1 MNAWREYRFSD
12 FVDIAPKVSLHTD
25 SAYSF
30 VEMADLKDGNKFCE
44 ASEIRQFNGSG
55 TKFENNDTLFARIT
69 PCLENGK
76 ICQVRNLSDGKGF
89 GSTEFHVFRG
99 KEGLSDSDFVF
110 YLARWPE
117 IRDFAEANFHGTS
130 GRQRVPR
137 ESFDNLMVT
146 LPPVV
151 EQRAIASVLSSLDDK
166 IDLLHRQNNT
176 LEGIASTLWR
186 KMFIEDADPTW
197 PIKEIGEVANRIQYG
212 LTQSATTDE
221 IGPKFLRI
229 TDIQGGTVNWDTV
242 PYCFATEEEFTK
254 YKLNT
259 GDIVVA
265 RTGAS
270 TGENLFIQTS
280 QEAVFAS
287 YLVRLQFSGLA
298 LSRYISIHMRSSE
311 YLGYIEGILSGSA
324 QPNANAK
331 QLTSFRVQLPP
342 CGLLDEF
349 YSCIKHLDEKRSAI
363 SGQIRTLSHLRDN
376 LLPKLMSGE
385 VRVKL

>member
-166 IDLLHRQNNT
+166 IDLLHRQNKT
-176 LEGIASTLWR
+176 LEEIASTLWR
-186 KMFIEDADPTW
+186 KMFIEDASLGCREGKLGDL
-197 PIKEIGEVANRIQYG
+197 IELCYGKGLKEEKRTPGQYPVIGSNGIVGYHKDFLVSGPGIV
-212 LTQSATTDE
+212 
-221 IGPKFLRI
+221 IGRKGTL
-229 TDIQGGTVNWDTV
+229 GTVHYIETSFFPIDTTYFIKSKTNSGRLFFEYFLLKTFSFEDMNSDSAV
-242 PYCFATEEEFTK
+242 PG
-254 YKLNT
+254 LNR
-259 GDIVVA
+259 DIAESMECKIPTVESIDNFN
-265 RTGAS
+265 GICES
-270 TGENLFIQTS
+270 LFVRKADNTS
-280 QEAVFAS
+280 QIHT
-287 YLVRLQFSGLA
+287 
-298 LSRYISIHMRSSE
+298 LSR
-311 YLGYIEGILSGSA
+311 
-324 QPNANAK
+324 
-331 QLTSFRVQLPP
+331 
-342 CGLLDEF
+342 
-349 YSCIKHLDEKRSAI
+349 
-363 SGQIRTLSHLRDN
+363 LRDT